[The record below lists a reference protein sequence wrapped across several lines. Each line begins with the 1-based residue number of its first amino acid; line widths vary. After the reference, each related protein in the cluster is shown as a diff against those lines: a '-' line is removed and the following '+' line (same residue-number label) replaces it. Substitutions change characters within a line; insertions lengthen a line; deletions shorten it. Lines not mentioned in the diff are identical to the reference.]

1 LMLDRLALGTVAWW
15 EVIVS
20 MGLMAVTV
28 FACIFIAGR
37 LYRYGVLMYGQRPSL
52 RQLAKMVRSQ

>member
-1 LMLDRLALGTVAWW
+1 MLDRLALGTVAWW

-20 MGLMAVTV
+20 MGLMVVTV
-28 FACIFIAGR
+28 FVCIFIAAR

-52 RQLAKMVRSQ
+52 RQLVKMVRSQ